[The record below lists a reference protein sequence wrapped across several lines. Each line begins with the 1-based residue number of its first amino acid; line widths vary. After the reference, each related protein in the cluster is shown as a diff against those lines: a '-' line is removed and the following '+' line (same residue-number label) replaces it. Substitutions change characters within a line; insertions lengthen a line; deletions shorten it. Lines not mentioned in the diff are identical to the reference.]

1 MTLRIHLFGP
11 LQATWQGR
19 PLPALRRPRL
29 QALWAYLLL
38 LHRHRPAIR
47 DQLAFS
53 FWPDSP
59 EDEARAHLRRHLY
72 LLRRWLPPA
81 PDGGWFIAHIEEIR
95 LNAQADLWVDVWAFE
110 DGLTQG
116 EAELKAAVELVS
128 ADLLPDLSESWLV
141 LERERLRR
149 SYARALAR
157 LVMFSQARGDWP
169 AAIQWAHRLVVHD
182 PLNEEAHR
190 LLIALYYASG
200 NRPAAL
206 RQFETC
212 RRLLREELEVEP
224 MPDTIALRDLILR
237 TEPLAESWFALHN
250 PIGSE
255 HPLLTPT
262 LNASRGIVPDG
273 RQTTDDGRWS
283 APFVGR
289 EAEMQ
294 RLLRAWR
301 QAVLRSGSLILV
313 GGEAGV
319 GKTRLLRELAAHV
332 RRSGAPVVWG
342 HCYAFERALPYQPAV
357 EIFQALLPQLALS
370 HLPPLW
376 LAAAAH
382 LIPELRQRRPDLP
395 ELPLPRSEQE
405 QSQLAEGLCRCL
417 LGLSYQ
423 QPMLVLLED
432 LHWATESTLTWLH
445 VLAHHVHAA
454 PILVVGSYR
463 QEEVGLGHPLRDL
476 IRALRREGGSGS
488 LMLQPLAGDT
498 VQALVEALSGLGEA
512 AVGPTRTLYAES
524 EGNPFFLLELI
535 RHLEETGQLVQRDG
549 RWSGP
554 WIEAIKAGRRP
565 AFLLPDS
572 VREAIQAR
580 LDRLSENA
588 RVLLSCAAVA
598 GREFD
603 LAVVRAALDWKE
615 ERVLRALEELLERGL
630 VHEQN
635 GPHRRDHAFS
645 HHLVQETVYAALP
658 RAWREAL
665 HRWVGEAM
673 LASYGEEAAG
683 ELAYH
688 FERGGARER
697 ALTYLKCAGDQ
708 ATARYANAEALDYY
722 GRALSLLEA
731 RGSEAT
737 SRSLRFDLLMARVG
751 VWELLGRR
759 EAQHADLEA
768 LQTLAQAL
776 DDPLRQAQVYARW
789 ADFYEEISD
798 HAASARAAQ
807 NALMLFQRVGDR
819 RGEAQSLHDLGLAA
833 YRQGDYRTAR
843 DTYEQALLL
852 WQEIGDRRDKAM
864 TLNHLGNLLRQIGE
878 YTTAQA
884 YHEEALALC
893 QTLADRTGQAES
905 LRSLGAL
912 YLFMGRTTLA
922 QTYYEEGLALCR
934 AIGYRRGEAT
944 HTNGLAFVAIFQGDY
959 AAALAYQR
967 RASSLYK
974 AVGDQEGWVWLLIG
988 QGLLAWHVG
997 NLAQAGQYWEQAQ
1010 GQARQLGL
1018 RRLETW
1024 AMDYL
1029 GNLMRQQ
1036 GNYAAA
1042 RRMLEEVHHL
1052 AWRTGDRRLE
1062 ASSLHHLGQLAWDEG
1077 NPAAAACCWREA
1089 AEVRAALGL
1098 TTLAQASQ
1106 ARLAEA
1112 LARIHIP
1119 PPEEARQV
1127 AQAVWAAWQADPPYS
1142 EEEDEVRQ
1150 GHLALAGAFACLGD
1164 AQRAQECQAQ
1174 ARRLSQS
1181 RARRLA
1187 EGGVGTG
1194 ANRSGRLGAAVLS
1207 QTTDDGPGSQ
1217 EADVLP

>member
-1 MTLRIHLFGP
+1 MSLRVHLFGP
-11 LQATWQGR
+11 LQATWQGQ

-38 LHRHRPAIR
+38 LHRYRPAIR

-53 FWPDSP
+53 FWPDVP
-59 EDEARAHLRRHLY
+59 EDQARTHLRRHLY
-72 LLRRWLPPA
+72 LLRHWLPPV
-81 PDGGWFIAHIEEIR
+81 PNGGWVIAQMEEIR
-95 LNAQADLWVDVWAFE
+95 LNTQADLWVDVWAFE

-128 ADLLPDLSESWLV
+128 ADLLPDLSDSWLV

-169 AAIQWAHRLVVHD
+169 TAIYWTHRLVTHD

-190 LLIALYYASG
+190 LLIALYYVSG

-212 RRLLREELEVEP
+212 RRLLHEELGVEP
-224 MPDTIALRDLILR
+224 MPDTLALRDLILR
-237 TEPLAESWFALHN
+237 AEPLAETWFALHS
-250 PIGSE
+250 PLVGARSLGPLSSISVSPYTA
-255 HPLLTPT
+255 HPTRT
-262 LNASRGIVPDG
+262 
-273 RQTTDDGRWS
+273 

-289 EAEMQ
+289 QAEWQ
-294 RLLRAWR
+294 RLLEAWR
-301 QAVLRSGSLILV
+301 QAMLRSGSMILV
-313 GGEAGV
+313 GGEAGI
-319 GKTRLLRELAAHV
+319 GKSRLLHELAAHV
-332 RRSGAPVVWG
+332 RRSGALVLWG
-342 HCYAFERALPYQPAV
+342 HCSAFEHTLPYQPAV
-357 EIFQALLPQLALS
+357 DILQAVLPQLALS

-376 LAAAAH
+376 LAAVAH
-382 LIPELRQRRPDLP
+382 LVPELRQRRPDLP
-395 ELPLPRSEQE
+395 DLPLPRSEQE
-405 QSQLAEGLCRCL
+405 QSQLVEGLCRCL

-423 QPMLVLLED
+423 QPLLVLLED
-432 LHWATESTLTWLH
+432 LHWATESTFTWLH
-445 VLAHHVHAA
+445 VLAHHVRSA

-476 IRALRREGGSGS
+476 IRALRREGWGAP

-512 AVGPTRTLYAES
+512 AVVPARTLYAES

-535 RHLEETGQLVQRDG
+535 RHLEETGQLIQQGG
-549 RWSGP
+549 RWAGP
-554 WIEAIKAGRRP
+554 WIEALKAGKQP
-565 AFLLPDS
+565 ALSLPDS

-603 LAVVRAALDWKE
+603 IAVVRAALDWKE
-615 ERVLRALEELLERGL
+615 ERVLQALEEILERRL

-635 GPHRRDHAFS
+635 DPNRRDHAFS
-645 HHLVQETVYAALP
+645 HHLVQETIYETLP

-673 LASYGEEAAG
+673 LASYGEAAAG

-688 FERGGARER
+688 FERGGVTDR

-708 ATARYANAEALDYY
+708 AAARYANAEALDYY
-722 GRALSLLEA
+722 SRALALLEA
-731 RGSEAT
+731 QRNEGA
-737 SRSLRFDLLMARVG
+737 SRPLRFDLLMARVS

-759 EAQHADLEA
+759 EEQRADLEA
-768 LQTLAQAL
+768 LQTVVQAL

-789 ADFYEEISD
+789 ANFYEEISN
-798 HAASARAAQ
+798 HTASARAAQ
-807 NALMLFQRVGDR
+807 NALALFQRVGDR

-833 YRQGDYRTAR
+833 YRQGDYRAAR
-843 DTYEQALLL
+843 DTYEQALAL
-852 WQEIGDRRDKAM
+852 WQEIDDRRGKAL

-878 YTTAQA
+878 YTAAQA

-893 QTLADRTGQAES
+893 RAMADHIGQAEG

-912 YLFMGRTTLA
+912 YLFTGRHTLA

-934 AIGYRRGEAT
+934 AIGYRRGEAA
-944 HTNGLAFVAIFQGDY
+944 HVNGLAFVAIFQGDY
-959 AAALAYQR
+959 AAASAYQR
-967 RASSLYK
+967 EALSLYE

-988 QGLLAWHVG
+988 QGLLAWHLG
-997 NLAQAGQYWEQAQ
+997 DQARAGQYWEQACS
-1010 GQARQLGL
+1010 QARQLGL

-1029 GNLMRQQ
+1029 GNLMREQ
-1036 GNYAAA
+1036 GDYDAA
-1042 RRMLEEVHHL
+1042 RRTLEEVHHL

-1077 NPAAAACCWREA
+1077 DPATAADNWREA
-1089 AEVRAALGL
+1089 AELRAALGL
-1098 TTLAQASQ
+1098 TALAQTSQ

-1112 LARIHIP
+1112 LVQLNQP
-1119 PPEEARQV
+1119 PSEEARQA
-1127 AQAVWAAWQADPPYS
+1127 AQAVWASWQTDPPYS

-1150 GHLALAGAFACLGD
+1150 GVLALARAFARLGD
-1164 AQRAQECQAQ
+1164 EQRAQTCLEQ
-1174 ARRLSQS
+1174 ARRLIQS
-1181 RARRLA
+1181 RAI
-1187 EGGVGTG
+1187 
-1194 ANRSGRLGAAVLS
+1194 RSTDEASRAASLIYIPIGNATLVTRAKS
-1207 QTTDDGPGSQ
+1207 
-1217 EADVLP
+1217 

>member
-1 MTLRIHLFGP
+1 MTLRVYLFGP
-11 LQATWQGR
+11 LQVTWQGQ

-38 LHRHRPAIR
+38 LHRHRPAMR

-53 FWPDSP
+53 FWPDNP

-81 PDGGWFIAHIEEIR
+81 PDGGWFIAQMEEVR
-95 LNAQADLWVDVWAFE
+95 LNAQAELWVDVWAFE

-116 EAELKAAVELVS
+116 EAELKAAVELAS

-169 AAIQWAHRLVVHD
+169 ATIQWAQRLVLHD

-212 RRLLREELEVEP
+212 RRLLREELGVEP
-224 MPDTIALRDLILR
+224 MPDTVALRDLILR
-237 TEPLAESWFALHN
+237 TEPLTESWFASHHL
-250 PIGSE
+250 IGLDR
-255 HPLLTPT
+255 PLLTPT
-262 LNASRGIVPDG
+262 LNAG
-273 RQTTDDGRWS
+273 RVIAPEGQRTTDDGRRT
-283 APFVGR
+283 AVPFVGR

-294 RLLRAWR
+294 RLLGAWR
-301 QAVLRSGSLILV
+301 QAVLRSGNLILV

-319 GKTRLLRELAAHV
+319 GKTRLLHELAAHV
-332 RRSGAPVVWG
+332 RRSGAPVLWG

-395 ELPLPRSEQE
+395 ELAPPRSEQE

-423 QPMLVLLED
+423 QPLLVLLED

-445 VLAHHVHAA
+445 VLARHIHAA

-476 IRALRREGGSGS
+476 IRVLRREGGNAP
-488 LMLQPLAGDT
+488 LLLQPLAGDT

-512 AVGPTRTLYAES
+512 AVGPARTLYAES

-535 RHLEETGQLVQRDG
+535 RHLEETGQLVQRGG
-549 RWSGP
+549 RWAGP
-554 WIEAIKAGRRP
+554 WIEAIQAGEKP
-565 AFLLPDS
+565 ALSLPDS
-572 VREAIQAR
+572 VREAISAR

-603 LAVVRAALDWKE
+603 LAVVRTALDWKE

-635 GPHRRDHAFS
+635 GPQRRDHAFS
-645 HHLVQETVYAALP
+645 HHLVQETVYAGLP

-673 LASYGEEAAG
+673 LARYGEAAAG

-708 ATARYANAEALDYY
+708 AATRYANAEALDYY
-722 GRALSLLEA
+722 GRALTLLEA
-731 RGSEAT
+731 RGDDAP
-737 SRSLRFDLLMARVG
+737 SRPLRFDLLTARVG

-759 EAQHADLEA
+759 EAQRADLEA
-768 LQTLAQAL
+768 LQALAQAL
-776 DDPLRQAQVYARW
+776 NDPHRQAQVYARW

-807 NALMLFQRVGDR
+807 NALMFFQRVGDR

-833 YRQGDYRTAR
+833 YRQGDYRAAR
-843 DTYEQALLL
+843 DTYEQALTL
-852 WQEIGDRRDKAM
+852 WQEIDDRRGKAL

-878 YTTAQA
+878 YATAQA

-893 QTLADRTGQAES
+893 QALADRIGQAES

-934 AIGYRRGEAT
+934 AIGYRRGEAA
-944 HTNGLAFVAIFQGDY
+944 HISGLAFAALFQGDY
-959 AAALAYQR
+959 AAALAHQR
-967 RASSLYK
+967 QASSLYE
-974 AVGDQEGWVWLLIG
+974 AVGDQEGWIWLLIG
-988 QGLLAWHVG
+988 QGLLAWHMG
-997 NLAQAGQYWEQAQ
+997 DQARAGQCWEQAR

-1029 GNLMRQQ
+1029 GNLMREQ
-1036 GNYAAA
+1036 GDYAAA
-1042 RRMLEEVHHL
+1042 RHTLEEVHHL
-1052 AWRTGDRRLE
+1052 AWHTGDRRLA

-1077 NPAAAACCWREA
+1077 NPVAAASCWREA
-1089 AEVRAALGL
+1089 AQVRAALGL
-1098 TTLAQASQ
+1098 TALAQASQ

-1112 LARIHIP
+1112 LARLHTP
-1119 PPEEARQV
+1119 PSEEARQV
-1127 AQAVWAAWQADPPYS
+1127 AQAVWAAWQGDLPYS

-1150 GHLALAGAFACLGD
+1150 GVLALAGAFACLGE
-1164 AQRAQECQAQ
+1164 AQRAQDCQAQ

-1181 RARRLA
+1181 RARHIA
-1187 EGGVGTG
+1187 EGVTSSGGCPAPG
-1194 ANRSGRLGAAVLS
+1194 AQETDVRL
-1207 QTTDDGPGSQ
+1207 
-1217 EADVLP
+1217 